1 MPHSFYG
8 TDVSY
13 IHDRGFSRFVDGCC
27 AGLLQLLQQYGTT
40 EGRIVDLGCGGG
52 VSTAA
57 LAAAG
62 FETLGIDQSAAMI
75 QLARQRLPQGKF
87 IRAALEDEPLPE
99 CQAITALGETLNYTR
114 TAQPARRLSQFFA
127 CAHRALTDNGLLIF
141 DIREPLIRG
150 DLALTHQW
158 QGADWACLV
167 RQELARRGRTLTRH
181 VTSFRQVGKL
191 YRRHDEIHVQQL
203 YSKIKLAASLRARGF
218 RVHTRRSY
226 GTYRLHD
233 HRLVV
238 VAKKVAKHRP
248 LRVFVPL
255 DR

>member
-1 MPHSFYG
+1 MTYSFYG

-13 IHDRGFSRFVDGCC
+13 IHDRGFRRFVDGCC
-27 AGLLQLLQQYGTT
+27 AGLLQLVQQHGITR
-40 EGRIVDLGCGGG
+40 GRIVDLGCGGG
-52 VSTAA
+52 ISTEA

-75 QLARQRLPQGKF
+75 KLARQRLPQGKF
-87 IRAALEDEPLPE
+87 RRASLEDQPLPE

-114 TAQPARRLSQFFA
+114 SVQPARRLSQFFA
-127 CAHRALTDNGLLIF
+127 RAHRALTPNGLLIF
-141 DIREPLIRG
+141 DIREPLNRG
-150 DLALTHQW
+150 ELAPNHQW
-158 QGADWACLV
+158 QGEDWACLV
-167 RQELARRGRTLTRH
+167 RQELTRRGRTLTRH
-181 VTSFRQVGKL
+181 VTSFRQLGKL
-191 YRRHDEIHVQQL
+191 YRREDEIHVQHL
-203 YSKIKLAASLRARGF
+203 YSKSELVASLRARGF

-238 VAKKVAKHRP
+238 VAKKVANPRSP
-248 LRVFVPL
+248 RVFVPL